1 MSSSEEFAHQLRSNF
16 FSGAEEM
23 TVEDVQQTH
32 QNTKPRRRVG
42 GDLTVTQCVS
52 QKSDLYCAP
61 ETQCGDS
68 DRALSIAWV
77 VGRTDVI
84 LGQ

>member
-1 MSSSEEFAHQLRSNF
+1 M
-16 FSGAEEM
+16 
-23 TVEDVQQTH
+23 QQTR
-32 QNTKPRRRVG
+32 QTTKPRRRVG
-42 GDLTVTQCVS
+42 GHLTVTQCVS

-68 DRALSIAWV
+68 DRALAIAWV
-77 VGRTDVI
+77 LERIVNRTDVI